1 MTATLPS
8 SRPRLP
14 SRRIVAITVRPFSGF
29 GERVVDLCR
38 KQAEACHRRRVFSV
52 DRRKA
57 PGLLGRC
64 ARDADAARADELLN
78 AVRAGELL
86 EGIELLRRSGQLE
99 RHGVGTEVDDAP
111 FERL

>member
-38 KQAEACHRRRVFSV
+38 RQALSPTGCVFSV

-86 EGIELLRRSGQLE
+86 KGIELLRRSGQLE
-99 RHGVGTEVDDAP
+99 CHRVGTEVD
-111 FERL
+111 